1 MLVAVVAVVARNLA
15 YKLSLIGFCWRLLWK
30 YRPLLWNKRSS
41 WNICPHFLQNLLLL
55 VSGRQ
60 ICILH
65 CFHISSLIPQC
76 RALPGR
82 SPPRFTEPHGG
93 NGLRELENVDGP
105 KLQTMDHPP
114 RFDGFVGRNLPKHIG
129 SMYGIFTH
137 IWLIFMVNLGRYT
150 IHGFRKLPELFF
162 CNIEFRAQYHLESHT
177 FNLGGWGKFMSPLL
191 LNGGF
196 GDRNAA
202 YFGSWND
209 LQHNLYDLGNSA
221 CDLFGILKTW
231 PFKDYMD

>member
-41 WNICPHFLQNLLLL
+41 WNICPNFLQNLLLL

-114 RFDGFVGRNLPKHIG
+114 RFDGFVGKNLPKHIG

-137 IWLIFMVNLGRYT
+137 IWSIFMVNLGRYT
-150 IHGFRKLPELFF
+150 IHDP
-162 CNIEFRAQYHLESHT
+162 
-177 FNLGGWGKFMSPLL
+177 
-191 LNGGF
+191 
-196 GDRNAA
+196 
-202 YFGSWND
+202 
-209 LQHNLYDLGNSA
+209 
-221 CDLFGILKTW
+221 
-231 PFKDYMD
+231 YMDSGNCLSFFFVILNFEHSTTWKVILSIWEVGGSSCHLFS